1 MLRVL
6 HEFDDPTVLGPL
18 GAELA
23 SVRDEPGCASAEAY
37 ASLVAGEDFYAL
49 TMVWQ
54 DEAAYDAFW
63 SRALAGSY
71 PTLLGLVAGAAGD
84 DPLDD
89 RAATEFYRQE
99 AFAVRGGRWVPEAAD
114 ETARR
119 IFWPAA
125 GPVRI
130 IIQYAVDGSDA
141 MYAAID
147 AEVAETRREEGCLE
161 YAWLENVELPDHLL
175 LLELWADQVVYD
187 RHDALRGATAEFRGP
202 TLRTPIEPTRGPVS
216 REFYRHQE
224 FRHHYD
230 RWMPEDPAAYAQAVV
245 WPAR

>member
-18 GAELA
+18 GTELVA
-23 SVRDEPGCASAEAY
+23 IRNEPGCATAEVY

-49 TMVWQ
+49 TMLWEN
-54 DEAAYDAFW
+54 EAAYDDFW
-63 SRALAGSY
+63 KRALAGGH
-71 PTLLGLVAGAAGD
+71 PVLVGLVTTAAAA
-84 DPLDD
+84 DPQDD
-89 RAATEFYRQE
+89 RASTEFYRQE
-99 AFAVRGGRWVPEAAD
+99 PFAFRGGRWVPEADD
-114 ETARR
+114 EASRT

-130 IIQYAVDGSDA
+130 IIQYAVQGSDA
-141 MYAAID
+141 MHAAID

-187 RHDALRGATAEFRGP
+187 RHDAMRAATAGFRGP
-202 TLRTPIEPTRGPVS
+202 TLRTPTDPTRGPVS
-216 REFYRHQE
+216 REFYRYQD

-230 RWMPEDPAAYAQAVV
+230 RWQPEDPAAYAQAII